1 MTLEDSIRHKALEL
15 GFSECRYTSAD
26 PPEAGQLRAF
36 DQWLDAGKHA
46 EMEWIRRGRDKR
58 HDPQLVLPGARS
70 VICLAVNY
78 LGSHQSPAGPAHAG
92 DNDAVVAR
100 YAHYQ
105 DYHDW
110 IAERLKNLSDF
121 VDRETGVGSRS
132 LWYVDTGPILERS
145 FAMRAGVGFTGK
157 HTGLISRRGGN
168 WFFLAEIL
176 TQAALVPDKGE
187 RNRCGS
193 CTRCLSAC
201 PTGALPEPFQLD
213 ARRCI
218 SYLTIEHKG
227 PIPDELRPLM
237 GTRVFGCDDCLQVC
251 PWNRFAAQSNQVRKF
266 LRQDIVD
273 LPLEK
278 WLELGEESYR
288 QLTRG
293 TPMFRTRR
301 SRMLRNVCIA
311 MGNSG
316 QEKYRKPLMEAAGD
330 SDPLVAEHAVWA
342 VGRLESAA
350 DQPGKSCL

>member
-1 MTLEDSIRHKALEL
+1 MSLEELIRHKALEL

-36 DQWLDAGKHA
+36 DQWLDDGMHA

-58 HDPQLVLPGARS
+58 HDPQLILQGAQS

-78 LGSHQSPAGPAHAG
+78 LGSHQSPSGPDG
-92 DNDAVVAR
+92 SSEPGAVVAR

-110 IAERLKNLSDF
+110 IADRLKQLSDF
-121 VDRETGVGSRS
+121 VDKETGVTSRS

-157 HTGLISRRGGN
+157 HTGIISRRGGN

-176 TQAALVPDKGE
+176 TQAALVPDANE

-193 CTRCLSAC
+193 CTRCLTAC
-201 PTGALPEPFQLD
+201 PAGALPKPFQLD

-227 PIPDELRPLM
+227 SIPEDLRPLM
-237 GTRVFGCDDCLQVC
+237 GMRIFGCDDCLQVC
-251 PWNRFAAQSNQVRKF
+251 PWNRFAAQSGQVRKY
-266 LRQDIVD
+266 LRKDILN

-278 WLELGEESYR
+278 WLELDEESYR
-288 QLTRG
+288 HLTRG

-301 SRMLRNVCIA
+301 KRMLRNVCIA

-316 QEKYRKPLMEAAGD
+316 QLKYLHPLEEAAKD
-330 SDPLVAEHAVWA
+330 SDPLVAEHAEWA
-342 VGRLESAA
+342 IQRLRAGTG
-350 DQPGKSCL
+350 QFG